1 MHTYATCIR
10 ITHQACHMNIYINIY
25 MHGMHEEFSCSLSSF
40 HKDLFLKYIPPSIWA
55 ADLPP
60 DLALPDLYLGWLLGW
75 KDMASLNQTT
85 DFQGSPPPQT
95 STYHIYISNVAVF
108 FFGGGG
114 WVFNR
119 LPSNDKKR
127 LRWRSLVCRVRC
139 EQTRKVPR
147 LFRPRNAS
155 QGVRVQRV
163 FRYGCAFFCW
173 EFKKDLDKDISM
185 ISVLF

>member
-85 DFQGSPPPQT
+85 DFQGSPPHKQAHII
-95 STYHIYISNVAVF
+95 STYLTLLFF

-114 WVFNR
+114 AEFLTGFQATTKNGWGEGLWYAELDVSKLGKYLGCSVLTMHR
-119 LPSNDKKR
+119 
-127 LRWRSLVCRVRC
+127 RV
-139 EQTRKVPR
+139 
-147 LFRPRNAS
+147 
-155 QGVRVQRV
+155 
-163 FRYGCAFFCW
+163 W
-173 EFKKDLDKDISM
+173 EFRGYSDTDAPFFAGNSKKT
-185 ISVLF
+185 